1 MGERAGTSSATFAGV
16 VRILG
21 AEVRA
26 LGLEVPGFRSPP
38 RIPADRSLRR
48 RPGATPAVAVRL
60 AGRPLDAVVADMVE
74 GVVVANG
81 LAGRRAIEVRSRLLA
96 AMAAGPLGAAA

>member
-1 MGERAGTSSATFAGV
+1 MGSRATTSSTTFAEV

-21 AEVRA
+21 TEARA

-48 RPGATPAVAVRL
+48 RPGTTPAVAVRL
-60 AGRPLDAVVADMVE
+60 RGRALGPVVADMVE

-81 LAGRRAIEVRSRLLA
+81 LAGRRAVEVRSRLLA
-96 AMAAGPLGAAA
+96 AVAGRAVDAAA

>member
-1 MGERAGTSSATFAGV
+1 MGERAGTSSTTFAGV

-60 AGRPLDAVVADMVE
+60 AGRPLDAVVTDMVE
-74 GVVVANG
+74 GVIVANQ
-81 LAGRRAIEVRSRLLA
+81 LAGRRAIEVRSHLLA
-96 AMAAGPLGAAA
+96 TMAAGPLGAAA